1 MKATDAYKKVTRFF
15 FLEEIMKYTTLG
27 SLDQSPILIYNGT
40 NCGNWKMQDQLVLE
54 NWKVETKTE
63 AKLIDMCQLLS
74 F

>member
-40 NCGNWKMQDQLVLE
+40 NCGNWKKQD
-54 NWKVETKTE
+54 
-63 AKLIDMCQLLS
+63 
-74 F
+74 